1 MWTALFELMA
11 VVSVLSALALL
22 GWLAWEVFLR
32 PPRCRGARFEPD
44 PRALRKLQA
53 KRRLALRRLGD
64 RWVLHS
70 SRPPVK
76 WGVERD

>member
-1 MWTALFELMA
+1 MFGAFMILTAL
-11 VVSVLSALALL
+11 VLLL
-22 GWLAWEVFLR
+22 VFSR
-32 PPRCRGARFEPD
+32 KKTSRRHGARFEPD
-44 PRALRKLQA
+44 PRALRALQA

-76 WGVERD
+76 WGVARD

>member
-1 MWTALFELMA
+1 MWMAFFEMMTVLS
-11 VVSVLSALALL
+11 VVSVVGLL
-22 GWLAWEVFLR
+22 GWLAWEVLR

-76 WGVERD
+76 WGVARD